1 MYYELATMTLPF
13 GTAGNAAT
21 QVQAFS
27 SAADAKGELLGCWFT
42 DIGVLNQMVCLL
54 YTSSPWCPNCCPW
67 RPSWRPPAAHRPSS
81 TSRPIPVNPV
91 RPPAESRSTRFNRTS
106 LLYARQR
113 QPIHILSSHM

>member
-42 DIGVLNQMVCLL
+42 DIGVLNQMVVL
-54 YTSSPWCPNCCPW
+54 
-67 RPSWRPPAAHRPSS
+67 RGFA
-81 TSRPIPVNPV
+81 
-91 RPPAESRSTRFNRTS
+91 
-106 LLYARQR
+106 
-113 QPIHILSSHM
+113 